1 MKMAENLL
9 PIGSVVLLKE
19 GKKRLMIYGINQ
31 KTDKGDIYNYL
42 GCLYPEGNI
51 SPEYTYLFNEDAID
65 GVFYLGLV
73 DSEFSLYRNKLQ
85 EMVDKPKHEAV
96 GTENIKA

>member
-1 MKMAENLL
+1 MAENLL

-51 SPEYTYLFNEDAID
+51 SPEYTYLFNEDGIE
-65 GVFYLGLV
+65 GVFFLGFV
-73 DSEFSLYRNKLQ
+73 DPEFSLYRNRFK
-85 EMVDKPKHEAV
+85 EIMDEEENDK
-96 GTENIKA
+96 IKQTINQ

>member
-1 MKMAENLL
+1 MIKNLL

-31 KTDKGDIYNYL
+31 KTDKGDIYDYI

-51 SPEYTYLFNEDAID
+51 SPEYTYLFNADAIEA
-65 GVFYLGLV
+65 VFFLGFV
-73 DSEFSLYRNKLQ
+73 DPEFSVCRNKLQ
-85 EMVDKPKHEAV
+85 EMLDEEEAKV
-96 GTENIKA
+96 NN

>member
-1 MKMAENLL
+1 MYKNLL

-31 KTDKGDIYNYL
+31 KTGNGDNYDYL

-51 SPEYTYLFNEDAID
+51 SPEHTYLFNHEDIE
-65 GVFYLGLV
+65 GVFFVGFM
-73 DSEFSLYRNKLQ
+73 DPEFSLYRNQLK
-85 EMVDKPKHEAV
+85 EVMNEA
-96 GTENIKA
+96 ISD

>member
-1 MKMAENLL
+1 MIRDLL

-31 KTDKGDIYNYL
+31 KTEDGKIYDYL

-85 EMVDKPKHEAV
+85 EMVDKQEDKDDS
-96 GTENIKA
+96 TEDTKV

>member
-1 MKMAENLL
+1 MIKSLL

-31 KTDKGDIYNYL
+31 KTEDGKIYDYL

-51 SPEYTYLFNEDAID
+51 SPEYTYLFNEEAID

-85 EMVDKPKHEAV
+85 EIVDKPKDEAV
-96 GTENIKA
+96 GTESIKA

>member
-1 MKMAENLL
+1 MIRDLL

-31 KTDKGDIYNYL
+31 KTENGDVYDYL

-51 SPEYTYLFNEDAID
+51 SPEYTYLFNKDAIEA
-65 GVFYLGLV
+65 VFFLGFV
-73 DSEFSLYRNKLQ
+73 DPEFSACRNKLQ
-85 EMVDKPKHEAV
+85 EIMDEQETKEES
-96 GTENIKA
+96 TEEIKA

>member
-1 MKMAENLL
+1 MIKSLL

-31 KTDKGDIYNYL
+31 KTEDGKIYDYL

-51 SPEYTYLFNEDAID
+51 SPEYTYLFNEDAVD

-85 EMVDKPKHEAV
+85 EMVDKPEDKDDS
-96 GTENIKA
+96 TEDTKA

>member
-1 MKMAENLL
+1 MIKSLL

-31 KTDKGDIYNYL
+31 KTEDGKIYDYL

-51 SPEYTYLFNEDAID
+51 SPEYTYLFNEDAVD

-85 EMVDKPKHEAV
+85 EMLDKPEDKDDS
-96 GTENIKA
+96 TENTKE